1 MTGVIKD
8 RDQSQD
14 QGQNK
19 QTQLNFSLRT
29 IGISHYNEKARWALD
44 YYRIPYVEHR
54 SMPVLHMISMFKY
67 RASSRPSPTNTRFVT
82 PYLSAVPDSSAAGDL
97 ANEVKLNDS
106 TAIAEFLSDQYA
118 APPKSK
124 QSDSSSSS
132 SCPPPNLYSND
143 AATKAK
149 ILALE
154 ERFGKMIGPHVRIY
168 VYNEVLLH
176 SPKSVGKAMGQ
187 HDNVGRLQAWIW
199 TVFFGLLSWLLVK
212 SLHIS
217 DKSAARSKEILRREF
232 EHISRVL
239 ESGPPGPAYLVGNQF
254 TAADLTLASLGGA
267 AVGIGREDGYGAW
280 VPQLTNARPEAQ
292 AFCEELRQTTAGKH
306 ILECYK
312 LHRGEK
318 AAGSSYGFSFFGL
331 W

>member
-1 MTGVIKD
+1 MTSEIKA

-14 QGQNK
+14 QDQNK
-19 QTQLNFSLRT
+19 KTQLNFSLRT
-29 IGISHYNEKARWALD
+29 IVFSHYNEKARWALD

-54 SMPVLHMISMFKY
+54 SLPGLHMISMFKY
-67 RASSRPSPTNTRFVT
+67 RASSRPSPTNTRFMT
-82 PYLSAVPDSSAAGDL
+82 PYLTAVPDSSTPGDL

-106 TAIAEFLSDQYA
+106 TEIIEFLSDQYA
-118 APPKSK
+118 APPNST

-132 SCPPPNLYSND
+132 CPRPNLYTND

-168 VYNEVLLH
+168 AYNEVLRH
-176 SPKSVGKAMGQ
+176 SPKSLGRAMGQ
-187 HDNVGRLQAWIW
+187 NDNVGRLQAWIW
-199 TVFFGLLSWLLVK
+199 TIFFSLFSWVIVR
-212 SLHIS
+212 SMNIN
-217 DKSAARSKEILRREF
+217 DKSAARSQEILRREF

-254 TAADLTLASLGGA
+254 TAADLALASLGGT

-280 VPQLTNARPEAQ
+280 VPQLTKARPEAQ
-292 AFCEELRQTTAGKH
+292 AFCEEMRQTTAGKH

-318 AAGSSYGFSFFGL
+318 APGSSYGYSFFGL